1 MPADGHDAQ
10 HDRVSPVA
18 DSLVARIAPIGVFEL
33 DRDGRLLSANAAF
46 ADLAAADVV
55 DLPGTPLAELLAPA
69 HRDRC
74 ALPAGADDAAT
85 WRARVGGDRIVRFQ
99 LTRRPDSPERIL
111 GFAQVETHS
120 LPADWEGADTDDRYA
135 KLLRNIDDV
144 ITVCDAD
151 GVIRKNLGN
160 FGELLGWPS
169 AHWEGRVIADFA
181 HPDEAD
187 EAKAE
192 FARLIEMPGVP
203 VIRQFRT
210 RHRDG
215 HWEWLELTAINMLDD
230 PAVQAIVIIS
240 RNVTLKRQIEAL
252 HRTQAEVLELVACG
266 APLDLVL
273 ARLSQMV
280 EEHIDGAVVA
290 VVLRDKESLRLGAGT
305 RLDPGIVDVVD
316 GSRVSQWNG
325 AVSEAL
331 LGARTAS
338 GTLAGTGVDGGPRTA
353 FLAAGVRAF
362 TVIPIVQEPDPD
374 HVAGVLLVL
383 LEREHPLERNEEL
396 IASNAAR
403 LAAIAVQRH
412 RSELQLSHLAHHD
425 KLTGLPNRV
434 LLQTRLDEGIRQAR
448 TNHSSIAVMFLDL
461 DNFKIVND
469 SLGHA
474 QGDGLLVAFAER
486 LRKLLR
492 PGDVLGRF
500 GGDEFVVL
508 LENVSSASDAAPVA
522 DRLLEDLRRPF
533 RISDSTVFLTVS
545 VGIAV
550 SHGGRDSAEV
560 LLRNADAAMYQAKD
574 RGRSRVEVYDDGLPE
589 RAARRLQIEGDLHRA
604 LDAGQFVLHWQPKVE
619 LATGR
624 IVSAEALLRWHHP
637 DRGLILP
644 AEFISITEEL
654 ELIDRIGEWVLA
666 DAIRQRAEWE
676 TEHGDEAPWSI
687 AVNVSALQLSGP
699 KAIDAVERVLSRW
712 RWAPDRLVLELT
724 ESVLMDEVSEAH
736 AMLDRLRDLGVKLA
750 IDDFGTGYS
759 SLSYLHRFPVD
770 QVKLDRAFVESID
783 ADGEGSPIARA
794 VVNMAHA
801 LGITVTAEGVET
813 EKQLEGLRKLNCDR
827 AQGFLFAR
835 PMPAAAF
842 SDLLRSRPRFGATP
856 AS

>member
-1 MPADGHDAQ
+1 MPADGQHAQ
-10 HDRVSPVA
+10 HDPVA
-18 DSLVARIAPIGVFEL
+18 PLTDSVLAQAAPIGVFEI
-33 DRDGRLLSANAAF
+33 DAAGRLHYANPAF
-46 ADLAAADVV
+46 ATMVARSPEDLA
-55 DLPGTPLAELLAPA
+55 GTPLADLLAA
-69 HRDRC
+69 DHRDRC
-74 ALPAGADDAAT
+74 ALPAADGET
-85 WRARVGGDRIVRFQ
+85 TVWRARVGDDRIVRFQ
-99 LTRRPDSPERIL
+99 VSARPDSPGRYL
-111 GFAQVETHS
+111 GFAQDDGRS
-120 LPADWEGADTDDRYA
+120 SAADWETADADIRYA

-151 GVIRKNLGN
+151 GVIRKNLGH
-160 FGELLGWPS
+160 FDELLGWPS
-169 AHWEGRVIADFA
+169 AHWEGRIISDFA

-187 EAKAE
+187 EAKAQ
-192 FARLIEMPGVP
+192 FARLVDMPGVP

-215 HWEWLELTAINMLDD
+215 RWEWLELTAINMLDD

-240 RNVTLKRQIEAL
+240 RNVTVARQVEAL

-266 APLDLVL
+266 AQLDLVL

-280 EEHIDGAVVA
+280 EEHTVGARVV
-290 VVLRDKESLRLGAGT
+290 VVLRDKDVLRLGAGP
-305 RLDPGIVDVVD
+305 RLDPRLVDTLD
-316 GSRVSQWNG
+316 GSSASSWSG
-325 AVSEAL
+325 AIRAAL
-331 LGARTAS
+331 LSARTVS
-338 GTLAGTGVDGGPRTA
+338 GSLADADLDDATRLI
-353 FLAAGVRAF
+353 FHEAGVRSFMA
-362 TVIPIVQEPDPD
+362 IPIVQEPDPD

-383 LEREHPLERNEEL
+383 LERPQPLEHHEEL
-396 IASNAAR
+396 VATNAAR

-412 RSELQLSHLAHHD
+412 RTELQLSHLAHHD

-474 QGDGLLVAFAER
+474 HGDRLLVGFAER

-508 LENVSSASDAAPVA
+508 LENVSSASDASPVA
-522 DRLLEDLRRPF
+522 ERLLDDLRRPF
-533 RISDSTVFLTVS
+533 RISESTVFLTVS
-545 VGIAV
+545 VGIAL

-574 RGRSRVEVYDDGLPE
+574 RGRSRIEVYDEGLPE

-604 LDAGQFVLHWQPKVE
+604 LDAGQFVLYWQPKVE

-624 IVSAEALLRWHHP
+624 IVSAEALLRWQHP
-637 DRGLILP
+637 DRGIILP

-676 TEHGDEAPWSI
+676 IEHGDEAPWSI

-699 KAIDAVERVLSRW
+699 KAVDAVARVLSRW
-712 RWAPDRLVLELT
+712 KWAPDRLVLELT
-724 ESVLMDEVSEAH
+724 ESVLMDEVTEAH

-770 QVKLDRAFVESID
+770 QVKLDRAFVTSID
-783 ADGEGSPIARA
+783 AEGEGSPIARA

-813 EKQLEGLRKLNCDR
+813 EQQLQGLRALNCDR

-835 PMPAAAF
+835 PMTAADF
-842 SDLLRSRPRFGATP
+842 SALLRTKPRYGAP
-856 AS
+856 AR